1 MSTLLE
7 SRSDFA
13 TLYAAVA
20 RQMAR
25 FCDERVRAEAVARD
39 EADWFRQLLV
49 DFEREFERWGGAS
62 AAPRVN
68 DYLRRLD
75 GEPRVV
81 RLAGH
86 VFLHIAFDLPRVLR
100 ASFVERP
107 AIARHRM
114 RGLFL
119 MPAALLHLDA
129 MRRTE
134 LARHDLRA
142 RLLGRIGGL
151 RVLAQWVQAL
161 RTNAWLHAEIAHDA
175 GVAEARFE
183 DALMDGLDAGL
194 SAARSAGRTRWFG
207 RGDAT
212 TIDRFAAAIGP
223 RVATRLMSPG
233 HVACRSRRPN
243 HIDRKEEYP

>member
-1 MSTLLE
+1 MSTPIE
-7 SRSDFA
+7 SHADFA
-13 TLYAAVA
+13 TLYATVA

-25 FCDERVRAEAVARD
+25 FCDERVGAKIVARD

-49 DFEREFERWGGAS
+49 DFEREFGRWGGAS

-75 GEPRVV
+75 AEPRLV

-100 ASFVERP
+100 ASFVDRP

-119 MPAALLHLDA
+119 MPASLLHLDA

-142 RLLGRIGGL
+142 RLAGGIGGL

-175 GVAEARFE
+175 GVAAACFE
-183 DALMDGLDAGL
+183 EALMDGLDAGL
-194 SAARSAGRTRWFG
+194 AAARGDRRTRWFG
-207 RGDAT
+207 PRDAT
-212 TIDRFAAAIGP
+212 TIDRFAGAIGP
-223 RVATRLMSPG
+223 QVAARLMSHG
-233 HVACRSRRPN
+233 HVACSGR
-243 HIDRKEEYP
+243 